1 MQEHPSIPPQ
11 SEESPSATGSWRPN
25 PAPEPGD
32 GASSDEADGS
42 AIGDGSTVQRPSG
55 STIRGVG
62 GARIGSGSRSDLAEG
77 LVVAGG
83 RGPLEVGLPANGDRL
98 ESFEVRQAIGVGGM
112 GAVFRAWD
120 VRLDR
125 FVALKVL
132 PPSQAAEAENV
143 RRFYQEGRAAARLDH
158 ENIARVF
165 TIGQDAGLHYIAF
178 EFIDGTTIRHRVEQ
192 HGPLPVA
199 EAINYTLQ
207 IAGALV
213 HAADRGVIHR
223 DIKPSN
229 IIVTPSGRAKLV
241 DMGLARRFERQG
253 ADDGL
258 TQSNMTLGTF
268 DYISPEQARDP
279 RSVDVRSDLY
289 SLGCTIYHMIVG
301 QPPFPGGTVLQK
313 LLSHREEPAP
323 DVRAS
328 VPHVPSDLA
337 AVVLKLMAKEPD
349 RRYQT
354 PEQLVRDLLTLA
366 GALGLRS
373 ISPEGLVWLNADSN
387 RPGWER
393 HLYWG
398 LPATVLASVVAALI
412 WMGRTPDGIA
422 SPPLYDSFV
431 STVPERPPPAPATAG
446 DVAAVPEPGV
456 GDGAS
461 STINI
466 GTPEPDDP
474 PEPPREYRV
483 RTAEELLDAI
493 RSAPAGSTVVLDN
506 DGVYRLPARSA
517 RDEPIRADLTIR
529 AMPGQRPSLRV
540 DDAPGR
546 PSGTSPMLHFD
557 GGRVTLE
564 GIVLDLGSNASGPA
578 IRAEGTALSLSRCLV
593 RGNGQ
598 PAALEFVGPSEG
610 DAAMPVVLES
620 CTMEGGRV
628 GIQARGAV
636 VVGLRD
642 CTIAEA
648 GSAVWFRN
656 AEPPKAASPFGI
668 GPAIGVEPSL
678 VADSNRDVTSRLLL
692 DRVSLVASSDPVI
705 RAEGTA
711 LRVQV
716 SDSLIAPPIGGIAS
730 GEGPATL
737 LTIDSTDRLQ
747 WTGFHNLYGRIGTY
761 LRSTSGAGN
770 RPSLFLF
777 EDWVAGTG
785 INEALS
791 RTTDLNVWAEAD
803 PAFAL
808 SSGMEPSRAFRPD
821 ASVIR
826 ASGRPDGNPVGALR
840 GPYASISSE
849 IRSKSPLSGAGE
861 PSPSMAALTGF
872 DEDPMA
878 EGPMELANDPTAAV
892 ADSSPRDDAP
902 TVRDGSGTRPTSEP
916 VEGERP
922 PIGRDEE
929 PRTDRLPPSVLAGSF
944 SRLLAE
950 GGAVAPDDDV
960 ADALEE
966 APVRSTAELLD
977 RLRALGPR
985 GGVIRLAPEA
995 RIELP
1000 SRGLNGSGIVSIL
1013 ADPGPSRPLLR
1024 FLTTVERPSG
1034 DAWPAMLRLPL
1045 RAELHL
1051 RGVDLV
1057 LDPADHPA
1065 PPPRWAAFELGEG
1078 ATLDLSECTV
1088 TIVGDG
1094 PSAVARLVASSR
1106 VAEPP
1111 RSDDP
1116 VVEAAKVRV
1125 TSSLIRVGGEVVEVL
1140 PGAQLDLEIADAV
1153 VFSGGSLVRGHGR
1166 GALGAVEEAGLSI
1179 DLRRVTA
1186 FSDGGLVLLD
1196 SDDGRPVLP
1205 VADFAARESIL
1216 AAGLDGE
1223 PLFRVNGQGDL
1234 DALGDRIR
1242 IVDSRQVAYHR
1253 VEEYRRNQT
1262 AQPGPLP
1269 LKLYRDDW
1277 ELAVGRR
1284 EDDARHGPAGFLDEP
1299 NDGPPWTH
1307 TTEDAQVDP
1316 NGPSAD
1322 LGPQLALIPNPPELA
1337 PALPESETDG
1347 VLKERLRRLFPNLFL
1362 NR

>member
-1 MQEHPSIPPQ
+1 MQEHPFIPPN
-11 SEESPSATGSWRPN
+11 SEESPSATGSWRP
-25 PAPEPGD
+25 APVPVPGD
-32 GASSDEADGS
+32 GEPSDEFSGL
-42 AIGDGSTVQRPSG
+42 GVVDGSTVQRPPG
-55 STIRGVG
+55 STVRGGV
-62 GARIGSGSRSDLAEG
+62 RIGNGPRSEAANSPG
-77 LVVAGG
+77 AGGG
-83 RGPLEVGLPANGDRL
+83 RGPLEVGLPADGDRL

-112 GAVFRAWD
+112 GAVFRALD

-178 EFIDGTTIRHRVEQ
+178 EYIDGTTIRQRVDQ
-192 HGPLPVA
+192 RGPLPVA

-229 IIVTPSGRAKLV
+229 IIVTTSGRAKLV
-241 DMGLARRFERQG
+241 DMGLARRFERRG

-289 SLGCTIYHMIVG
+289 SLGCTVYHMMTG

-323 DVRAS
+323 DVRGL
-328 VPHVPSDLA
+328 VPNVPSDLA

-373 ISPEGLVWLNADSN
+373 ISPEGLVWLNAEPSG
-387 RPGWER
+387 PGWER

-398 LPATVLASVVAALI
+398 LPATVLAAVVAALI
-412 WMGRTPDGIA
+412 WMGRAPDGTA
-422 SPPLYDSFV
+422 SLTSYDAFV
-431 STVPERPPPAPATAG
+431 STAPERPPPVPSNPSDG
-446 DVAAVPEPGV
+446 SAVPEPTE
-456 GDGAS
+456 GAGAAP
-461 STINI
+461 NI
-466 GTPEPDDP
+466 DSGTPEPADP
-474 PEPPREYRV
+474 PESPREYRV

-493 RSAPAGSTVVLDN
+493 RSAPAGSTVVLDSE
-506 DGVYRLPARSA
+506 GVYRLPAPSE
-517 RDEPIRADLTIR
+517 RDGPIRADLTIR
-529 AMPGQRPSLRV
+529 AMPGQRPSLQV

-546 PSGTSPMLHFD
+546 PAATAPMLHFE

-564 GIVLDLGSNASGPA
+564 GIVLDLGSNAGGPA

-593 RGNGQ
+593 RGSGQ
-598 PAALEFVGPSEG
+598 PSALEFVGPAEG
-610 DAAMPVVLES
+610 AAAMPVLLES
-620 CTMEGGRV
+620 CTLEGGRV
-628 GIQARGAV
+628 GIQARGSV
-636 VVGLRD
+636 VLGLRD

-656 AEPPKAASPFGI
+656 AEPLPIASPFGL
-668 GPAIGVEPSL
+668 GLAIGAESAL
-678 VADSNRDVTSRLLL
+678 DAASNRAVPARLML
-692 DRVSLVASSDPVI
+692 DRVSVVASADPVL

-711 LRVQV
+711 LRVEV
-716 SDSLIAPPIGGIAS
+716 YDSLIAPPLGGIAS
-730 GEGPATL
+730 DDGPATL
-737 LTIDSTDRLQ
+737 LTIDAADRLG
-747 WTGFHNLYGRIGTY
+747 WMGFNNLYGRIGTF
-761 LRSTSGAGN
+761 LRSTAGAGS
-770 RPSLFLF
+770 RPSIFLF
-777 EDWVAGTG
+777 EDWVARTG

-791 RTTDLNVWAEAD
+791 RTTDLNVWAESD

-808 SSGMEPSRAFRPD
+808 AGGMEPARAFRPE
-821 ASVIR
+821 ASAVL
-826 ASGRPDGNPVGALR
+826 ASGRPEGAPVGALR
-840 GPYASISSE
+840 GPFGPVSPE
-849 IRSKSPLSGAGE
+849 IGSKGPLDRAVG
-861 PSPSMAALTGF
+861 PTPSMAELTGF

-878 EGPMELANDPTAAV
+878 EGPMELSNDPTGPTADPMPMDAA
-892 ADSSPRDDAP
+892 S
-902 TVRDGSGTRPTSEP
+902 TVRIGPGSRTNPEP

-922 PIGRDEE
+922 PVVRSEAPGTER
-929 PRTDRLPPSVLAGSF
+929 RPPSGLSDSF
-944 SRLLAE
+944 ARLLAE
-950 GGAVAPDDDV
+950 DAAVTPAPDPDGAGDLV
-960 ADALEE
+960 E
-966 APVRSTAELLD
+966 APVRSTAEFLG
-977 RLRALGPR
+977 RLRDLGPR
-985 GGVIRLAPEA
+985 GGLIRLAPDA
-995 RIELP
+995 RLELP
-1000 SRGLNGSGIVSIL
+1000 SRALNGSGIISIL

-1024 FLTTVERPSG
+1024 FLPTAERPLAE
-1034 DAWPAMLRLPL
+1034 AWPAMLRVPA

-1051 RGVDLV
+1051 RGVDLL
-1057 LDPADHPA
+1057 LDPADNPA
-1065 PPPRWAAFELGEG
+1065 PTPRWAAFELGAG

-1094 PSAVARLVASSR
+1094 PSAVARLVARPR
-1106 VAEPP
+1106 VAEPI
-1111 RSDDP
+1111 RGADP
-1116 VVEAAKVRV
+1116 VEEAAKVRV
-1125 TSSLIRVGGEVVEVL
+1125 SSTLIRGGGEVVEVL

-1153 VFSGGSLVRGHGR
+1153 VFSGGSLVRAHGR
-1166 GALGAVEEAGLSI
+1166 AAAEADEEASLSI

-1186 FSDGGLVLLD
+1186 FTDGGLVRLD
-1196 SDDGRPVLP
+1196 SDDGQPVLP

-1216 AAGLDGE
+1216 SAGTGVG
-1223 PLFRVNGQGDL
+1223 PLFRVDGQGDL
-1234 DALGDRIR
+1234 AALDDRIK
-1242 IVDSRQVAYHR
+1242 IIDSRQVAYHR

-1277 ELAVGRR
+1277 ELAVGRI

-1299 NDGPPWTH
+1299 DDGPPWTH
-1307 TTEDAQVDP
+1307 TTEDARVDP

-1322 LGPQLALIPNPPELA
+1322 LGPQLGLIPDPPELA
-1337 PALPESETDG
+1337 LAPPDSEADSDF
-1347 VLKERLRRLFPNLFL
+1347 KERFRRLLPSLFPN
-1362 NR
+1362 R